1 MSHHNVALVK
11 MSNAYL
17 TIDFLPLTVPG
28 PPESTLLIPISQ
40 LRTQR
45 LERGLVPGA
54 LALKVQV
61 SLKNISLI
69 ASYLL
74 ACEKICTILI
84 KI

>member
-1 MSHHNVALVK
+1 

-17 TIDFLPLTVPG
+17 TIDFLPLTDPG
-28 PPESTLLIPISQ
+28 PPESTLLILASPV
-40 LRTQR
+40 RTQKLGR
-45 LERGLVPGA
+45 VPGA